1 MRPHLLIG
9 GHTLSKFGSF
19 WQQYG
24 PYLAFGTALTAMLG
38 SLYYSEIAGFIPC
51 TLCWYQRILMY
62 PLTLIIL
69 VGILKHDESLPDYVL
84 PFSIIGMGVS
94 TYHYLIQLGVVEHSA
109 ACSVGIPCDL
119 RWVNYFGFVTI
130 PFMALTAFVIIT
142 ITMAIA
148 KWAYHRADALDEV
161 PVA

>member
-1 MRPHLLIG
+1 MHKI
-9 GHTLSKFGSF
+9 TTF

-24 PYLAFGTALTAMLG
+24 PYLALAPALTAMLG

-69 VGILKHDESLPDYVL
+69 VGIFKQDEYLPDYVL
-84 PFSIIGMGVS
+84 PFSVIGMGVS
-94 TYHYLIQLGVVEHSA
+94 TYHYLIELGVLEHPA
-109 ACSVGIPCDL
+109 ACAVGIPCNV

-130 PFMALTAFVIIT
+130 PFMALTAFMMITVI
-142 ITMAIA
+142 MAA
-148 KWAYHRADALDEV
+148 TKWAYARTDV
-161 PVA
+161 WVAEG